1 MKPPRFKVWTRGN
14 RGKYFETLEAA
25 KYAAELV
32 FKATGIILLITEEK
46 TK

>member
-14 RGKYFETLEAA
+14 RGRYFETLEAA
-25 KYAAELV
+25 KYAAELY

-46 TK
+46 AK